1 MKSGN
6 DSTKML
12 RDFLISSR
20 SLSYQINLLKEVGF
34 SQVEV
39 LHKNSCFAH
48 LAR

>member
-12 RDFLISSR
+12 RDFLISPR